1 MRSPRA
7 SERRSERH
15 ARALGSLAGTR
26 LAYSAGMDQA
36 INEAGAQDNEAP
48 TSIFLVSLHI
58 IEWTVL
64 VCGFV
69 MMMVVFMLNW

>member
-1 MRSPRA
+1 
-7 SERRSERH
+7 
-15 ARALGSLAGTR
+15 
-26 LAYSAGMDQA
+26 MDQA
-36 INEAGAQDNEAP
+36 IDEARASEEDSDAP

-69 MMMVVFMLNW
+69 MMMVVIMLNW

>member
-1 MRSPRA
+1 
-7 SERRSERH
+7 
-15 ARALGSLAGTR
+15 
-26 LAYSAGMDQA
+26 MDQA
-36 INEAGAQDNEAP
+36 INEAGAEHNEAP

-69 MMMVVFMLNW
+69 MMMVVIMLNW

>member
-1 MRSPRA
+1 M
-7 SERRSERH
+7 E
-15 ARALGSLAGTR
+15 
-26 LAYSAGMDQA
+26 QA
-36 INEAGAQDNEAP
+36 TNEAGAPEEDSGAP

-69 MMMVVFMLNW
+69 MMMVVFMLN